1 MSFHL
6 PCRLGLL
13 PLVFFALIQTG
24 CRDRLDLVLTE
35 SGKASAHADFVME
48 VLMND
53 ITDQTIEGKTDAK
66 GKASI
71 FIDDWDDA
79 FAFWFSVK
87 QPGAS
92 PLEVSSGAFKNG
104 KVLFQSDR
112 PPYSL
117 TLKP

>member
-1 MSFHL
+1 LAFL
-6 PCRLGLL
+6 I
-13 PLVFFALIQTG
+13 ALTATG
-24 CRDRLDLVLTE
+24 CRDRVDLVLVE
-35 SGKASAHADFVME
+35 GGKASPHVDFVME
-48 VLMND
+48 ILVNN
-53 ITDQTIEGKTDAK
+53 TTTQTIEGKTDAK

-79 FAFWFSVK
+79 FAFWFSIK

-92 PLEVSSGAFKNG
+92 PLEVSSGGLQNG
-104 KVLFQSDR
+104 GVLFQSDR